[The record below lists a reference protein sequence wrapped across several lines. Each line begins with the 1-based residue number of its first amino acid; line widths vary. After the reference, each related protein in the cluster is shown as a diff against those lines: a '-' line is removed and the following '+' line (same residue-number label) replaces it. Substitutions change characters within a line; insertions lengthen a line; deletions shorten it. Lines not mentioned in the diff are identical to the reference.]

1 MRHKIRQIFFDLR
14 RQPLVSSVTI
24 IGTAMSVF
32 LIMIVAILA
41 RVKVAPYPPESCR
54 EQLLMGENIHVRSKD
69 KESDASSPLSYSAAI
84 KLYGNLRGVKRI
96 SVQQTSSN
104 TIEAKGTTDKNFTS
118 YSRTV
123 DGEFFKIF
131 DHPLIAGRYFTKEE
145 ADAGMPLAV
154 ITESTARKAFGKT
167 ECINHTILLN
177 HKKYNVIGVVRDHSL
192 SARTGSGEILMPLLK
207 DTKGIQSMFDLFGEY
222 SVAILVDDGTDF
234 ESVRNQVKAR
244 YAELDAILAKDDFET
259 IYHGSPY
266 DVETLASGEL
276 WSNDTP
282 DPSGARNA
290 RYLLYA
296 ILFIVPAINLGNMLH
311 SRMRRRINEIG
322 IRRAYGCPRYRII
335 SDIIWE
341 NFFVTLAGGVIGIV
355 LGVIFALTYNGL
367 YESVDYYGR
376 NLTPDISSVINW
388 TTVIIAVGVCFIL
401 NILSASVPAWM
412 ASRVNPVEAINAK

>member
-1 MRHKIRQIFFDLR
+1 MRQKIRQILFDLR
-14 RQPLVSSVTI
+14 RQLLVSSVTI

-32 LIMIVAILA
+32 LIMIVATLA

-54 EQLLMGENIHVRSKD
+54 ERLLMGENIHVSSKD
-69 KESDASSPLSYSAAI
+69 KESDSSSPLSYRAAI
-84 KLYGNLRGVKRI
+84 RLYSNLKGVKRI
-96 SVQQTSSN
+96 SVQQTSPN
-104 TIEAKGTTDKNFTS
+104 PIEAKGNTDKNFTA

-131 DHPLIAGRYFTKEE
+131 DHPLLSGRYFTREE

-154 ITESTARKAFGKT
+154 ITESTARKAFGTT
-167 ECINHTILLN
+167 ECINQPILLN
-177 HKKYNVIGVVRDHSL
+177 HKRYTVTGVVRDHSL
-192 SARTGSGEILMPLLK
+192 STRTGSGEIFTPLER
-207 DTKGIQSMFDLFGEY
+207 DTKSIQNMFDLMGGY
-222 SVAILVDDGTDF
+222 SVAILVNDGIDF

-244 YAELDAILAKDDFET
+244 YAELDAFLARDGYES
-259 IYHGSPY
+259 IYHGAPY

-276 WSNDTP
+276 WSNGTP
-282 DPSGARNA
+282 DPSRAQNA

-322 IRRAYGCPRYRII
+322 IRRAYGCSRSRII
-335 SDIIWE
+335 TDIIWE
-341 NFFVTLAGGVIGIV
+341 NFFVTLAGGIIGII
-355 LGVIFALTYNGL
+355 LGVVFALTNNGL
-367 YESVDYYGR
+367 YESVDFYGR
-376 NLTPDISSVINW
+376 NLTPAISSVINW
-388 TTVIIAVGVCFIL
+388 TTVFIAVGICFIL